1 MIKDKVLGCFVVGIF
16 FAIFALFLHFSYEN
30 KKNELDGNTLS
41 ISTTYTTKKSTYRS
55 KSSHR
60 HKTKT
65 MYQPTYQ
72 FVVDNKTYFC
82 KSNSSSSVKPSN
94 KPITIYYSS
103 ANPNNC
109 LPEKGYA
116 DNVMLI
122 VIGLMSIV
130 SIGFGFKEIIN
141 PSKDR

>member
-16 FAIFALFLHFSYEN
+16 FAIFALLLHFSYEN

-41 ISTTYTTKKSTYRS
+41 IKTTYTTKKSTYR
-55 KSSHR
+55 KKRR
-60 HKTKT
+60 HNHNRTT

-72 FVVDNKTYFC
+72 FVVNNKTYFC
-82 KSNSSSSVKPSN
+82 TSNSSSNVKPSN

-103 ANPNNC
+103 TNPNNC
-109 LPEKGYA
+109 LPERSYTE
-116 DNVMLI
+116 NVILI

-141 PSKDR
+141 PTKD